1 MNWLDIVLL
10 VLILGVGGVGASR
23 GFGRAALDALGL
35 YAALWAAS
43 ALAPAL
49 AAHVGFAAGGAG
61 VNRSW
66 AFGLLFAV
74 LGALALATAWYVH
87 GLLQVSAGVFDKLF
101 GLVSGVGAGV
111 ILAHAL
117 AWALVTAD
125 PRHEAGAVLV
135 GQGMISDE
143 VYSFPAYHVALDTI
157 TGAGTY
163 RRSLPDV
170 AGSKTAQNSR

>member
-10 VLILGVGGVGASR
+10 ALILGVGVVGARR

-43 ALAPAL
+43 GLAPVL
-49 AAHVGFAAGGAG
+49 AAHVGFAPGGAG

-66 AFGLLFAV
+66 AFGLLFAS
-74 LGALALATAWYVH
+74 LGGVALALAWYVH
-87 GLLQVSAGVFDKLF
+87 GLLQVSAGMFDKLL
-101 GLVSGVGAGV
+101 GLMAGAGAGV
-111 ILAHAL
+111 VLAHAL
-117 AWALVTAD
+117 TLALVTAD
-125 PRHEAGAVLV
+125 PQHRGGAALV
-135 GQGMISDE
+135 GQGMVSDE
-143 VYSFPAYHVALDTI
+143 VYSFPAYHVALDTV

-170 AGSKTAQNSR
+170 GGK